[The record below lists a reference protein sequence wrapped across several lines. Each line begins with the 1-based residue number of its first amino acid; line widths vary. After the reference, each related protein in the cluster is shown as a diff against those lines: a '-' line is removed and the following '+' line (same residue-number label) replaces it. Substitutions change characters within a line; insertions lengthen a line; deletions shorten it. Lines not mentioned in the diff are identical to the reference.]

1 MCLSELIEKLDAL
14 DVKGD
19 DPEVYIQ
26 YGKWTNPVRKIEY
39 SPETEEA
46 FSFVLISDD

>member
-1 MCLSELIEKLDAL
+1 MTLSELIDKLNNL

-26 YGKWTNPVRKIEY
+26 FGTHQDHVWDVEY
-39 SPETEEA
+39 HPETDDEWSA
-46 FSFVLISDD
+46 VVIS